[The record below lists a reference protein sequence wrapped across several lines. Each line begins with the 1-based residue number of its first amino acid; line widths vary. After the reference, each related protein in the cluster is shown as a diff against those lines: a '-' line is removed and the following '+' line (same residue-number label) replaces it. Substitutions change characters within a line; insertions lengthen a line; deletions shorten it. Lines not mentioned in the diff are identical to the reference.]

1 MIVHPILNLEWIED
15 KWDEIGAVLETATD
29 DRCTLEDILE
39 RILDGEYTLWASSS
53 PVIDAYAVS
62 SFIYYPNRTDL
73 RIIFTAGS
81 APQWLP
87 LIEQLEDFARTNNC
101 DAVEVMGRKG
111 WAKVLPTYEFSHI
124 TIRKKL

>member
-1 MIVHPILNLEWIED
+1 MLNLEWVRD
-15 KWDEIGAVLETATD
+15 NWDEIGSLLQAATD

-39 RILDGEYTLWASSS
+39 RLWNSEYTLWCARGDDDE
-53 PVIDAYAVS
+53 VYAIT
-62 SFIYYPNRTDL
+62 SFVYYPNKTDL

-81 APQWLP
+81 APSWPP
-87 LIEQLEDFARTNNC
+87 LIEQLEEFARANDC